1 MTVRKPTY
9 EDLEQRVKDLKQ
21 EVLAH
26 RQVDEFYRPQIEKSL
41 QGLIIIQD
49 FIIVF
54 ANKAFAELSGY
65 TVEELSSLSPKKVRA
80 MVHPENQALVWGRLQ
95 DRLTGKVAPSQYE
108 YRGIRKDG
116 TVRWLEMIASRI
128 EYHGGPAIQ
137 GDLIDIT
144 DRKQAEDK
152 LKLEKTHLE
161 SLIRYSSLAIVALDD
176 KHNIISCN
184 RYFENLFQFEESEII
199 GKSLDQVIAKQQHIT
214 DAVSYT
220 KKTLGGKAIRGSEK
234 RYRKDGALID
244 IEFIGV
250 PVIIEGEVVGAYG
263 IYIDISERKQIEEAL
278 RQSEEKYRTLV
289 EESFDG
295 VFVQKES
302 KIIFANQRLNEMLGY
317 EEGEL
322 LGLEHWFVYHPDYQ
336 TVTKDRAQARMR
348 GEMVT
353 SHYEVKLQHKDGSCF
368 YGEINTR
375 IINLEGEPGIQVWVR
390 DINER
395 KQMEE
400 KNRHQL
406 AQLKLINEVAQYLS
420 GELQL
425 EALMSKIVT
434 TVHNAFNY
442 YSVMLFLVDEKTK
455 RLTMQSITG
464 GYADIFPK
472 DFRLE
477 KGEGMIGHAA
487 ATGETQVSA
496 DVSKHPHYIRK
507 TEEKTTSELSV
518 PIKKGQD
525 VIAVLD
531 IQSDQFDAFDETD
544 VQVMETLSDQVAVAI
559 ENARLYEEVRQEL
572 TERKQAEEALRES
585 EEKYRTILESIEDG
599 YFDVDIAGN
608 FTFFNDAL
616 CKIFGLTEEELIGK
630 NFRVFADQET
640 NKEGYKTFN
649 KIYTTG
655 KPVKGFDWEIKRKD
669 GSNSYIEASVYL
681 RKDSEGQPIGF
692 QGVIRDITEK
702 KLTEEEKKKLEEQ
715 LQRAQ
720 KMEAIGALAGGVAHD
735 LNNILSGLVSYPEL
749 LLIDLPEESP
759 LRKPFVTIQRSGQK
773 AAAIVQDL
781 LTLAR
786 RAVMATEVTNLNQIV
801 ASYLRSPELERLKEF
816 HPNVTITSDL
826 EIHLLNIMG
835 SPVHLSKTVMNLV
848 TNAAEAMPKGG
859 TIFIATHNKYIDSP
873 IRGYDDIKE
882 GDYAILTVSDTGIG
896 ISSED
901 IQRIFEPFYTKKVMG
916 RSGTGLGM
924 AVVWGTVKDHKGHID
939 IQSTPGQG
947 TTFTLYFPATRKEL
961 HGQKEALPIEEYMG
975 KGASIVVVDDVEEQR
990 EIASRILKKLGYA
1003 VTAVASG
1010 EEAVEYMKNNS
1021 ADLLVLDMIMDPG
1034 IDGLTTY
1041 RKILEL
1047 HPAQKAI
1054 IASGFSETERVKE
1067 VQRLGA
1073 GTYVKKPYTME
1084 KIGLAV
1090 KEELEK

>member
-1 MTVRKPTY
+1 MHENHDIEIIRKIIMINIMTII
-9 EDLEQRVKDLKQ
+9 
-21 EVLAH
+21 A
-26 RQVDEFYRPQIEKSL
+26 
-41 QGLIIIQD
+41 LIILIPLGIVDLIQGSSTIGFFVLIVAAVLIFNQLRLRKSRNYIYTIYCGI
-49 FIIVF
+49 FIIAAYF
-54 ANKAFAELSGY
+54 FY
-65 TVEELSSLSPKKVRA
+65 
-80 MVHPENQALVWGRLQ
+80 ALV
-95 DRLTGKVAPSQYE
+95 TGGVNNTGYLWYFTFPLFTLFLL
-108 YRGIRKDG
+108 G
-116 TVRWLEMIASRI
+116 T
-128 EYHGGPAIQ
+128 
-137 GDLIDIT
+137 
-144 DRKQAEDK
+144 K
-152 LKLEKTHLE
+152 
-161 SLIRYSSLAIVALDD
+161 
-176 KHNIISCN
+176 
-184 RYFENLFQFEESEII
+184 
-199 GKSLDQVIAKQQHIT
+199 
-214 DAVSYT
+214 
-220 KKTLGGKAIRGSEK
+220 RGSV
-234 RYRKDGALID
+234 ATLILLLLSVLFFAID
-244 IEFIGV
+244 TIPPFLTTYTTDFKIRF
-250 PVIIEGEVVGAYG
+250 VVSFLVVFTYS
-263 IYIDISERKQIEEAL
+263 YLFEAL
-278 RQSEEKYRTLV
+278 REKARLRLSLRNTELTEIVIELEEKEDELRKAQDQLEERV
-289 EESFDG
+289 EERTAEI
-295 VFVQKES
+295 VK
-302 KIIFANQRLNEMLGY
+302 ANQ
-317 EEGEL
+317 EL
-322 LGLEHWFVYHPDYQ
+322 
-336 TVTKDRAQARMR
+336 QA
-348 GEMVT
+348 E
-353 SHYEVKLQHKDGSCF
+353 
-368 YGEINTR
+368 
-375 IINLEGEPGIQVWVR
+375 
-390 DINER
+390 INER
-395 KQMEE
+395 RRAED
-400 KNRHQL
+400 
-406 AQLKLINEVAQYLS
+406 
-420 GELQL
+420 
-425 EALMSKIVT
+425 AL
-434 TVHNAFNY
+434 
-442 YSVMLFLVDEKTK
+442 
-455 RLTMQSITG
+455 G
-464 GYADIFPK
+464 
-472 DFRLE
+472 
-477 KGEGMIGHAA
+477 
-487 ATGETQVSA
+487 
-496 DVSKHPHYIRK
+496 
-507 TEEKTTSELSV
+507 
-518 PIKKGQD
+518 
-525 VIAVLD
+525 
-531 IQSDQFDAFDETD
+531 
-544 VQVMETLSDQVAVAI
+544 
-559 ENARLYEEVRQEL
+559 
-572 TERKQAEEALRES
+572 ES

-630 NFRVFADQET
+630 NFQEFADQET
-640 NKEGYKTFN
+640 NKKGYKTFN

-947 TTFTLYFPATRKEL
+947 TTITLYFPVTRKEIR
-961 HGQKEALPIEEYMG
+961 GQEEALPIEEYMG

>member
-1 MTVRKPTY
+1 MHENHDIEIIRKIIMINIMTII
-9 EDLEQRVKDLKQ
+9 
-21 EVLAH
+21 A
-26 RQVDEFYRPQIEKSL
+26 
-41 QGLIIIQD
+41 LIILIPLGIVDLIQGSSTIGFFVLIVAAVLIFNQLRLRKSRNYIYTIYCGI
-49 FIIVF
+49 FIIAAYF
-54 ANKAFAELSGY
+54 FY
-65 TVEELSSLSPKKVRA
+65 
-80 MVHPENQALVWGRLQ
+80 ALV
-95 DRLTGKVAPSQYE
+95 TGGVNNTGYLWYFTFPLFTLFLL
-108 YRGIRKDG
+108 G
-116 TVRWLEMIASRI
+116 T
-128 EYHGGPAIQ
+128 
-137 GDLIDIT
+137 
-144 DRKQAEDK
+144 K
-152 LKLEKTHLE
+152 
-161 SLIRYSSLAIVALDD
+161 
-176 KHNIISCN
+176 
-184 RYFENLFQFEESEII
+184 
-199 GKSLDQVIAKQQHIT
+199 
-214 DAVSYT
+214 
-220 KKTLGGKAIRGSEK
+220 RGSV
-234 RYRKDGALID
+234 ATLILLLLSVLFFAID
-244 IEFIGV
+244 TIPPFLTTYTTDFKIRF
-250 PVIIEGEVVGAYG
+250 VVSFLVVFTYS
-263 IYIDISERKQIEEAL
+263 YLFEAL
-278 RQSEEKYRTLV
+278 REKARLRLSLRNTELTEIVIELEEKEDELRKAQDQLEERV
-289 EESFDG
+289 EERTAEI
-295 VFVQKES
+295 VK
-302 KIIFANQRLNEMLGY
+302 ANQ
-317 EEGEL
+317 EL
-322 LGLEHWFVYHPDYQ
+322 
-336 TVTKDRAQARMR
+336 QA
-348 GEMVT
+348 E
-353 SHYEVKLQHKDGSCF
+353 
-368 YGEINTR
+368 
-375 IINLEGEPGIQVWVR
+375 
-390 DINER
+390 INER
-395 KQMEE
+395 RRAED
-400 KNRHQL
+400 
-406 AQLKLINEVAQYLS
+406 
-420 GELQL
+420 
-425 EALMSKIVT
+425 AL
-434 TVHNAFNY
+434 
-442 YSVMLFLVDEKTK
+442 
-455 RLTMQSITG
+455 G
-464 GYADIFPK
+464 
-472 DFRLE
+472 
-477 KGEGMIGHAA
+477 
-487 ATGETQVSA
+487 
-496 DVSKHPHYIRK
+496 
-507 TEEKTTSELSV
+507 
-518 PIKKGQD
+518 
-525 VIAVLD
+525 
-531 IQSDQFDAFDETD
+531 
-544 VQVMETLSDQVAVAI
+544 
-559 ENARLYEEVRQEL
+559 
-572 TERKQAEEALRES
+572 ES

-630 NFRVFADQET
+630 NFQEFADQET
-640 NKEGYKTFN
+640 NKKGYKTFN

-859 TIFIATHNKYIDSP
+859 TIFIATHSKYIDSP

-947 TTFTLYFPATRKEL
+947 TTITLYFPVTRKEIR
-961 HGQKEALPIEEYMG
+961 GQEEALPIEEYMG